1 MFRFETL
8 QPLDWWCCLRPSFRA
23 NPASESSTWDFQ
35 EDNTLSESLV
45 AYYSTSPDEPK
56 PWCLLS
62 DLHQLLFHPQPSI
75 SRAPTC
81 LLSPSFFQGH
91 AVSLPEV
98 LEEPSARD
106 PGPSPSTLHHL
117 DPGMHLEGG
126 ELYQLFPEDGDLSPG
141 LNPWF
146 QTWIPQ
152 RTLM

>member
-1 MFRFETL
+1 M
-8 QPLDWWCCLRPSFRA
+8 
-23 NPASESSTWDFQ
+23 NPNPDAFSPIYTSS
-35 EDNTLSESLV
+35 S
-45 AYYSTSPDEPK
+45 
-56 PWCLLS
+56 
-62 DLHQLLFHPQPSI
+62 SI
-75 SRAPTC
+75 LIPPTPEHPTC

-117 DPGMHLEGG
+117 DPGMPNGPPVGHLEGG
-126 ELYQLFPEDGDLSPG
+126 DLHQLFPEDGDLSPS

-146 QTWIPQ
+146 QTWILQ